1 MLAHLSISNFAVVK
15 QLSVQLENGL
25 TAITGETGAGKSIA
39 IDALS
44 LCLGERADANAVR
57 KGSAKAE
64 IIAHFS
70 LNGNVL
76 AKAFLDEHELTSDE
90 DENSCFI
97 RRVISKEG
105 RSKAFINGI
114 PASLQQ
120 LKGLGQFLL
129 AIHGQN
135 THLQLLKEDHQRE
148 LVDGYAKHDDM
159 LSQVRE
165 TYSLWRDKQRT
176 LKALQEQAQ
185 QREDRIQLL
194 TYQVQELDEFAI
206 EEGEFEELEIEH
218 KRLSNGQ
225 SLLEQAQT
233 SVYNL
238 YESDEG
244 NALSVIQSSI
254 ERLGELEAHDAS
266 LTPIIAMLND
276 AAIQVEEAAGE
287 LRSYCDHLEID
298 PLRLQQVEAR
308 YAKAMELARKHTVM
322 PEGLY
327 QHHQELAAEFNA
339 LSEQETLLGTL
350 EGEVEDARATY
361 LTATKALSDS
371 RQRAAGKLSEDI
383 EVQIRQMNMP
393 HAKVDI
399 QIQYDELKKPVSTG
413 LDTVEFKVSTN
424 PGQDADKLEKVVSG
438 GELSRI
444 GLAIQV
450 IASGH
455 HATPTMI
462 FDEVDTGISGP
473 TASIVGGLLRKLGK
487 QSQVMCVTHLPQ
499 VAAQAHNQL
508 FVTKLTDG
516 ESTET
521 QMLALTRQDRID
533 ELARLLAGDK
543 VTKSAL
549 ANAKELLKSA
559 ASN

>member
-70 LNGNVL
+70 LSENEL

-105 RSKAFINGI
+105 RSKAFINGV

-135 THLQLLKEDHQRE
+135 THLQLLKEDHQRD
-148 LVDGYAKHDDM
+148 LVDGYAKHNDVLEKVKDAY
-159 LSQVRE
+159 SQ
-165 TYSLWRDKQRT
+165 WRDKQRT
-176 LKALQEQAQ
+176 LKTLQEQAQ
-185 QREDRIQLL
+185 QREDRLQLL

-206 EEGEFEELEIEH
+206 EDGEFEELETEH

-238 YESDEG
+238 YENDEG

-266 LTPIIAMLND
+266 LTPMIALLND
-276 AAIQVEEAAGE
+276 AAIQVEEAASE
-287 LRSYCDHLEID
+287 LRSYCDQLEID

-308 YAKAMELARKHTVM
+308 YAKAMDLARKHSVM
-322 PEGLY
+322 PEALY
-327 QHHQELAAEFNA
+327 QHHQELADEFA
-339 LSEQETLLGTL
+339 SLSDQETLLGTL
-350 EGEVEDARATY
+350 ESEVAEARTAYLVATQS
-361 LTATKALSDS
+361 LSES
-371 RQRAAGKLSEDI
+371 RQRAAQKLSKDI
-383 EVQIRQMNMP
+383 ETQIRQMNMP

-413 LDTVEFKVSTN
+413 LDSVEFKVSTN
-424 PGQDADKLEKVVSG
+424 PGQDADKLDKVVSG

-450 IASGH
+450 IASDH

-473 TASIVGGLLRKLGK
+473 TASIVGSLLRKLGS

-508 FVTKLTDG
+508 FVTKITDG

-521 QMLALTRQDRID
+521 QMLPLTKQDRID

>member
-15 QLSVQLENGL
+15 QLSVHLENGL

-57 KGSAKAE
+57 KGSTKAE

-70 LNGNVL
+70 LNGNVA
-76 AKAFLDEHELTSDE
+76 AKTFLDEHELTSDE

-105 RSKAFINGI
+105 RSKAFINGV

-148 LVDGYAKHDDM
+148 LVDSYAQHDDI
-159 LSQVRE
+159 LDNVKDAYSQ
-165 TYSLWRDKQRT
+165 WRDKQRT
-176 LKALQEQAQ
+176 LKTLQDQAQ
-185 QREDRIQLL
+185 QREDRLQLL
-194 TYQVQELDEFAI
+194 TYQVRELDEFAI
-206 EEGEFEELEIEH
+206 EEGEFEELETEH

-238 YESDEG
+238 YENDEG

-254 ERLGELEAHDAS
+254 ERLGELETHDAS
-266 LTPIIAMLND
+266 LTPIIALLND
-276 AAIQVEEAAGE
+276 ASIQIEEAAGE

-308 YAKAMELARKHTVM
+308 YAKAMDLARKHSVM
-322 PEGLY
+322 PEALY
-327 QHHQELAAEFNA
+327 KHHQELTTEFTS
-339 LSEQETLLGTL
+339 LSEQDTLLGTL
-350 EGEVEDARATY
+350 EGEVATAREDY
-361 LTATKALSDS
+361 LQTTKGLSES
-371 RQRAAGKLSEDI
+371 RQQAAIKLGQDI
-383 EVQIRQMNMP
+383 EAQIRQMNMP

-399 QIQYDELKKPVSTG
+399 QIQYDEFKKPVSTG

-450 IASGH
+450 IASDH
-455 HATPTMI
+455 NATPTMI

-521 QMLALTRQDRID
+521 QMLALTKQDRID

-543 VTKSAL
+543 ITKSAL

-559 ASN
+559 ISN

>member
-57 KGSAKAE
+57 KGAAKAE

-70 LNGNVL
+70 LSGNSA
-76 AKAFLDEHELTSDE
+76 AKTYLDEYELTSDE
-90 DENSCFI
+90 DENSCFV
-97 RRVISKEG
+97 RRVVSKEG
-105 RSKAFINGI
+105 RSKAFINGV

-120 LKGLGQFLL
+120 LKGLGQYLL

-135 THLQLLKEDHQRE
+135 THLQLLKEDHQRS
-148 LVDGYAKHDDM
+148 LLDTYAKHT
-159 LSQVRE
+159 SQIDSVKHAYSNWRE
-165 TYSLWRDKQRT
+165 KQRMLQS
-176 LKALQEQAQ
+176 LKEQAQ
-185 QREDRIQLL
+185 QREDRLQLL

-206 EEGEFEELEIEH
+206 EEGGFEELEVEH

-238 YESDEG
+238 YENDEG
-244 NALSVIQSSI
+244 NALAVIQNSI

-266 LTPIIAMLND
+266 LTPIISLLNE
-276 AAIQVEEAAGE
+276 ASIQVEEAASE
-287 LRSYCDHLEID
+287 LRSYCDQLEID

-308 YAKAMELARKHTVM
+308 YAKAMELARKHAVM
-322 PEGLY
+322 PEALF
-327 QHHQELAAEFNA
+327 QHHQMLASEFSA
-339 LSEQETLLGTL
+339 LGEQETLLGTL
-350 EGEVEDARATY
+350 ELEVDNMHAQY
-361 LTATKALSDS
+361 LAATKALSES
-371 RQRAAGKLSEDI
+371 RSCAAVNLAKDI
-383 EVQIRQMNMP
+383 EAQIQQMNMP
-393 HAKVDI
+393 HARVAIDVL
-399 QIQYDELKKPVSTG
+399 YDELKKPSSTG
-413 LDTVEFKVSTN
+413 LDNIEFNVSTN

-450 IASGH
+450 IASDNH
-455 HATPTMI
+455 TTPTMI

-473 TASIVGGLLRKLGK
+473 TASIVGALLRRLGN
-487 QSQVMCVTHLPQ
+487 QAQVMCVTHLPQ

-521 QMLALTRQDRID
+521 QMLALTKQDRID

-543 VTKSAL
+543 ITKSAL

>member
-15 QLSVQLENGL
+15 QLSVHLENGL

-57 KGSAKAE
+57 KGSTKAE

-70 LNGNVL
+70 LNGNVA
-76 AKAFLDEHELTSDE
+76 AKTFLDEHELTSDE

-105 RSKAFINGI
+105 RSKAFINGV

-148 LVDGYAKHDDM
+148 LVDSYAQHDDI
-159 LSQVRE
+159 LDNVKDAYSQ
-165 TYSLWRDKQRT
+165 WRDKQRT
-176 LKALQEQAQ
+176 LKTLQDQAQ
-185 QREDRIQLL
+185 QREDRLQLL
-194 TYQVQELDEFAI
+194 TYQVRELDEFAI
-206 EEGEFEELEIEH
+206 EEGEFEELETEH

-238 YESDEG
+238 YENDEG

-254 ERLGELEAHDAS
+254 ERLGELETHDAS
-266 LTPIIAMLND
+266 LTPIIALLND
-276 AAIQVEEAAGE
+276 ASIQIEEAAGE

-308 YAKAMELARKHTVM
+308 YAKAMDLARKHSVM
-322 PEGLY
+322 PEALY
-327 QHHQELAAEFNA
+327 KHHQELTTEFTS
-339 LSEQETLLGTL
+339 LSEQDTLLGTL
-350 EGEVEDARATY
+350 EGEVATAREDY
-361 LTATKALSDS
+361 LQTTKGLSES
-371 RQRAAGKLSEDI
+371 RQQAAIKLGQDI
-383 EVQIRQMNMP
+383 EAQIRQMNMP

-399 QIQYDELKKPVSTG
+399 QIQYDEFKKPVNTG

-450 IASGH
+450 IASDH
-455 HATPTMI
+455 NATPTMI

-521 QMLALTRQDRID
+521 QMLALTKQDRID

-543 VTKSAL
+543 ITKSAL

-559 ASN
+559 ISN

>member
-15 QLSVQLENGL
+15 QLSVQLEKGL

-57 KGSAKAE
+57 SGASKAE
-64 IIAHFS
+64 IIAHFALS
-70 LNGNVL
+70 KNNY
-76 AKAFLDEHELTSDE
+76 AKQFLDEHELTSDE
-90 DENSCFI
+90 DINSCFI

-120 LKGLGQFLL
+120 LKSLGQHLL

-135 THLQLLKEDHQRE
+135 THLQLLKEDYQRQLLDSVGQHTE
-148 LVDGYAKHDDM
+148 Q
-159 LSQVRE
+159 LSNVKS
-165 TYSLWRDKQRT
+165 TYSLWRDKKKT
-176 LKALQEQAQ
+176 LNELQAQAQ
-185 QREDRIQLL
+185 QREDRLQLL
-194 TYQVQELDEFAI
+194 TYQVKELDEFAL
-206 EEGEFEELEIEH
+206 EDGEFVELETEH

-233 SVYNL
+233 SFYHL
-238 YESDEG
+238 YENDEG

-254 ERLGELEAHDAS
+254 ERLGELESHDAS
-266 LTPIIAMLND
+266 LGPIVTLLSD
-276 AAIQVEEAAGE
+276 AAIQVEEAVGE
-287 LRSYCDHLEID
+287 LRRYCDDLEID

-308 YAKAMELARKHTVM
+308 YAKAMDLARKHNVM
-322 PEGLY
+322 PEDLCG
-327 QHHQELAAEFNA
+327 HHQALASEFA
-339 LSEQETLLGTL
+339 SLEAQESMLCGL
-350 EGEVEDARATY
+350 EEEVAAHHQQYVE
-361 LTATKALSDS
+361 ATKLLSLK
-371 RQRAAGKLSEDI
+371 RVEAARLLAHEI
-383 EVQIRQMNMP
+383 EGQVRQMNMP
-393 HAKVDI
+393 HAQLKINV
-399 QIQYDELKKPVSTG
+399 QYDEHKTPSSQG
-413 LDTVEFKVSTN
+413 QDSVEFTVSTN
-424 PGQDADKLEKVVSG
+424 PGQPLDKLDKVVSG

-450 IASGH
+450 IANDNQ
-455 HATPTMI
+455 ATPTMI

-473 TASIVGGLLRKLGK
+473 TASVVGGLLRRLGN
-487 QSQVMCVTHLPQ
+487 QAQVMCVTHLPQ

-521 QMLALTRQDRID
+521 QMLALTKQDRVD

-543 VTKSAL
+543 ITKSAL
-549 ANAKELLKSA
+549 ANAKELLKNA
-559 ASN
+559 QSN

>member
-15 QLSVQLENGL
+15 QLSVHLENGL

-57 KGSAKAE
+57 KGSTKAE

-70 LNGNVL
+70 LNGNVA
-76 AKAFLDEHELTSDE
+76 AKTFLDEHELTSDE

-105 RSKAFINGI
+105 RSKAFINGV

-148 LVDGYAKHDDM
+148 LVDSYAQHDDI
-159 LSQVRE
+159 LDNVKDAYSQ
-165 TYSLWRDKQRT
+165 WRDKQRT
-176 LKALQEQAQ
+176 LKTLQDQAQ
-185 QREDRIQLL
+185 QREDRLQLL
-194 TYQVQELDEFAI
+194 TYQVRELDEFAI
-206 EEGEFEELEIEH
+206 EEGEFEELETEH

-238 YESDEG
+238 YENDEG

-254 ERLGELEAHDAS
+254 ERLGELETHDAS
-266 LTPIIAMLND
+266 LTPIIALLND
-276 AAIQVEEAAGE
+276 ASIQIEEAAGE

-308 YAKAMELARKHTVM
+308 YAKAMDLARKHSVM
-322 PEGLY
+322 PEALY
-327 QHHQELAAEFNA
+327 KHHQELTTEFTS
-339 LSEQETLLGTL
+339 LSEQDTLLGTL
-350 EGEVEDARATY
+350 EGEVAKAREDY
-361 LTATKALSDS
+361 LQTTKGLSES
-371 RQRAAGKLSEDI
+371 RQQAAIKLGQDI
-383 EVQIRQMNMP
+383 EAQIRQMNMP

-399 QIQYDELKKPVSTG
+399 QIQYDEFKKPVSTG

-450 IASGH
+450 IASDH
-455 HATPTMI
+455 NATPTMI

-508 FVTKLTDG
+508 FVTKLTDA

-521 QMLALTRQDRID
+521 QMLALTKQDRID

-543 VTKSAL
+543 ITKSAL

-559 ASN
+559 ISN

>member
-148 LVDGYAKHDDM
+148 LVDGYVKHNDI
-159 LSQVRE
+159 LVQVRE

-350 EGEVEDARATY
+350 EGEVEEARATY
-361 LTATKALSDS
+361 LTATKALSES

-521 QMLALTRQDRID
+521 QMLALTKQDRID

>member
-57 KGSAKAE
+57 KGSTKAE

-70 LNGNVL
+70 LSDNAL
-76 AKAFLDEHELTSDE
+76 AKTFLDEHELTSDE

-120 LKGLGQFLL
+120 LKGLGQYLL

-148 LVDGYAKHDDM
+148 LVDGYAKHGE
-159 LSQVRE
+159 LLAQVTE
-165 TYSLWRDKQRT
+165 TYSIWRDKQRT
-176 LKALQEQAQ
+176 LKTLKEQAQ

-238 YESDEG
+238 YENDEG

-266 LTPIIAMLND
+266 LTPMIALLND

-287 LRSYCDHLEID
+287 LRSYCDQLEID

-308 YAKAMELARKHTVM
+308 YAKAMELARKHSVM

-327 QHHQELAAEFNA
+327 QHHQELAAEFNSLA
-339 LSEQETLLGTL
+339 EQETLLGTL
-350 EGEVEDARATY
+350 ESEVEEARATY
-361 LTATKALSDS
+361 LTATKGLSES
-371 RQRAAGKLSEDI
+371 RQRAANKLSKDI
-383 EVQIRQMNMP
+383 EAQIRQMNMP

-413 LDTVEFKVSTN
+413 LDIVEFKVSTN

-450 IASGH
+450 IASDN

-521 QMLALTRQDRID
+521 QMLPLTKQDRID

>member
-15 QLSVQLENGL
+15 QLSVQFENGL

-57 KGSAKAE
+57 KGAAKAE

-70 LNGNVL
+70 LSGNTA
-76 AKAFLDEHELTSDE
+76 AKYYLDEHELTSDE
-90 DENSCFI
+90 DDNSCFV
-97 RRVISKEG
+97 RRIISKEG
-105 RSKAFINGI
+105 RSKAFINGV
-114 PASLQQ
+114 PVSLQQ

-135 THLQLLKEDHQRE
+135 THLQLLKEDYQRA
-148 LVDGYAKHDDM
+148 LVDNYAKHDEH
-159 LSQVRE
+159 LNSVKLA
-165 TYSLWRDKQRT
+165 YSEWKEKQRT
-176 LKALQEQAQ
+176 LQTLKEQAQ
-185 QREDRIQLL
+185 QREDRLQLL

-206 EEGEFEELEIEH
+206 EEGEFEELEKEH

-238 YESDEG
+238 YENDEG

-266 LTPIIAMLND
+266 LTPIISLLND

-287 LRSYCDHLEID
+287 LRSYCDQLEID

-308 YAKAMELARKHTVM
+308 YAKAMELARKHAVM
-322 PEGLY
+322 PETLF
-327 QHHQELAAEFNA
+327 QHHQMLSSEFAALGEQENLLGA
-339 LSEQETLLGTL
+339 LESEVEHMHAQYLKATRVLSE
-350 EGEVEDARATY
+350 
-361 LTATKALSDS
+361 S
-371 RQRAAGKLSEDI
+371 RQSYATRLAKEI
-383 EVQIRQMNMP
+383 EAQIQQMNMP
-393 HAKVDI
+393 HATVAIDVTF
-399 QIQYDELKKPVSTG
+399 DEFKKPSIIG
-413 LDTVEFKVSTN
+413 LDSIEFKVSTN

-450 IASGH
+450 IASDN

-473 TASIVGGLLRKLGK
+473 TASIVGALLRRLGK

-521 QMLALTRQDRID
+521 QMLALTKQDRVD

-543 VTKSAL
+543 ITKSAL

>member
-15 QLSVQLENGL
+15 QLSVHLENGL

-57 KGSAKAE
+57 KGSTKAE

-70 LNGNVL
+70 LNGNVA
-76 AKAFLDEHELTSDE
+76 AKTFLDEHELTSDE

-105 RSKAFINGI
+105 RSKAFINGV

-148 LVDGYAKHDDM
+148 LVDSYAQHDDI
-159 LSQVRE
+159 LDNVKDAYSQ
-165 TYSLWRDKQRT
+165 WRDKQRT
-176 LKALQEQAQ
+176 LKTLQDQAQ
-185 QREDRIQLL
+185 QRENRLQLL
-194 TYQVQELDEFAI
+194 TYQVRELDEFAI
-206 EEGEFEELEIEH
+206 EEGEFEELETEH

-238 YESDEG
+238 YENDEG

-254 ERLGELEAHDAS
+254 ERLGELETHDAS
-266 LTPIIAMLND
+266 LTPIIALLND
-276 AAIQVEEAAGE
+276 ASIQIEEAAGE

-308 YAKAMELARKHTVM
+308 YAKAMDLARKHSVM
-322 PEGLY
+322 PEALY
-327 QHHQELAAEFNA
+327 KHHQELTTEFTS
-339 LSEQETLLGTL
+339 LSEQDTLLGTL
-350 EGEVEDARATY
+350 EGEVATAREDY
-361 LTATKALSDS
+361 LQTTKGLSES
-371 RQRAAGKLSEDI
+371 RQQAAIKLGQDI
-383 EVQIRQMNMP
+383 EAQIRQMNIP

-399 QIQYDELKKPVSTG
+399 QIQYDEFKKPVSTG

-450 IASGH
+450 IASDH
-455 HATPTMI
+455 NATPTMI

-521 QMLALTRQDRID
+521 QMLALTKQDRID

-543 VTKSAL
+543 ITKSAL

-559 ASN
+559 ISN

>member
-15 QLSVQLENGL
+15 QLSVQLEHGL

-57 KGSAKAE
+57 KGAQKAE

-70 LNGNVL
+70 LENNTF
-76 AKAFLDEHELTSDE
+76 AKHFLDEHELTSDE
-90 DENSCFI
+90 DDNSCFI

-120 LKGLGQFLL
+120 LKSLGQYVL

-135 THLQLLKEDHQRE
+135 THLQLLKEDYQRNLIDSYSDYSGLLE
-148 LVDGYAKHDDM
+148 NVKHAYM
-159 LSQVRE
+159 QWKEKQKLLS
-165 TYSLWRDKQRT
+165 D
-176 LKALQEQAQ
+176 LQNQAQ
-185 QREDRIQLL
+185 QREDRLQLL
-194 TYQVQELDEFAI
+194 TYQVKELDEFSI
-206 EEGEFEELEIEH
+206 EEGEFEELETEH

-238 YESDEG
+238 YENDEG
-244 NALSVIQSSI
+244 NALSVIQHSI
-254 ERLGELEAHDAS
+254 ERLGELEAHDAT
-266 LTPIIAMLND
+266 LTPIVAMLNE
-276 AAIQVEEAAGE
+276 ASIQVEEAASE
-287 LRSYCDHLEID
+287 LRSYCDALEID

-308 YAKAMELARKHTVM
+308 YGKAMDLARKHNVM
-322 PEGLY
+322 PEALF
-327 QHHQELAAEFNA
+327 QHHQSLTREFTA
-339 LSEQETLLGTL
+339 LGEQETLLTTL
-350 EGEVEDARATY
+350 EDEVSTSKEEYLATTQV
-361 LTATKALSDS
+361 LSNDRQQAALAL
-371 RQRAAGKLSEDI
+371 AADI
-383 EVQIRQMNMP
+383 EKQIRQMNMP
-393 HAKVDI
+393 HAQVQIDVD
-399 QIQYDELKKPVSTG
+399 YDPLKKPSVTG
-413 LDTVEFKVSTN
+413 LDVITFKASTN

-450 IASGH
+450 IANDNN
-455 HATPTMI
+455 ATPTMI

-508 FVTKLTDG
+508 FVTKITDG

-521 QMLALTRQDRID
+521 QMLALTKQDRVD

>member
-15 QLSVQLENGL
+15 QLSVHLENGL

-57 KGSAKAE
+57 KGSTKAE

-70 LNGNVL
+70 LNGNVA
-76 AKAFLDEHELTSDE
+76 AKTFLDEHELTSDE

-105 RSKAFINGI
+105 RSKAFINGV

-148 LVDGYAKHDDM
+148 LVDSYAQHDDI
-159 LSQVRE
+159 LDNVKDAYSQ
-165 TYSLWRDKQRT
+165 WRDKQRT
-176 LKALQEQAQ
+176 LKRLQDQAQ
-185 QREDRIQLL
+185 QREDRLQLL
-194 TYQVQELDEFAI
+194 TYQVRELDEFAI
-206 EEGEFEELEIEH
+206 EEGEFEELETEH

-238 YESDEG
+238 YENDEG

-254 ERLGELEAHDAS
+254 ERLGELETHDAS
-266 LTPIIAMLND
+266 LTPIIALLND
-276 AAIQVEEAAGE
+276 ASIQIEEAAGE

-308 YAKAMELARKHTVM
+308 YAKAMDLARKHNVM
-322 PEGLY
+322 PEALY
-327 QHHQELAAEFNA
+327 KHHQELTTEFTS
-339 LSEQETLLGTL
+339 LSEQDTLRGTL
-350 EGEVEDARATY
+350 EGEVAKAREDY
-361 LTATKALSDS
+361 LQTTKGLSES
-371 RQRAAGKLSEDI
+371 RQQAAIKLGQDI
-383 EVQIRQMNMP
+383 EAQIRQMNMP

-399 QIQYDELKKPVSTG
+399 QIQYDEFKKPVSTG

-450 IASGH
+450 IASDH
-455 HATPTMI
+455 NATPTMI

-521 QMLALTRQDRID
+521 QMLALTKQDRID

-543 VTKSAL
+543 ITKSAL

-559 ASN
+559 ISN

>member
-1 MLAHLSISNFAVVK
+1 MLAHLTITNFAVVK
-15 QLSVQLENGL
+15 QLSVHLENGL

-57 KGSAKAE
+57 VGAAKAE

-70 LNGNVL
+70 LKENTL

-90 DENSCFI
+90 DEDSCFV
-97 RRVISKEG
+97 RRIISKEG
-105 RSKAFINGI
+105 RSKAFINGV

-120 LKGLGQFLL
+120 LKGLGQYLL

-135 THLQLLKEDHQRE
+135 THLQLLKEDYQRQ
-148 LVDGYAKHDDM
+148 LIDSFGAHTDVLAKVKDNF
-159 LSQVRE
+159 
-165 TYSLWRDKQRT
+165 TLWREKQRT
-176 LKALQEQAQ
+176 LSDIKAQAQ
-185 QREDRIQLL
+185 QREDRLNLL
-194 TYQVQELDEFAI
+194 TYQVKELNEFAL
-206 EEGEFEELEIEH
+206 EEGEFVELETEH

-233 SVYNL
+233 SFYQL

-244 NALSVIQSSI
+244 NALSVIQSSV
-254 ERLGELEAHDAS
+254 ERLSELEAHDAS
-266 LTPIIAMLND
+266 LSPILTMLND

-287 LRSYCDHLEID
+287 LRQYCDALEID

-308 YAKAMELARKHTVM
+308 YSKAMDLARKHNVM
-322 PEGLY
+322 PEALY
-327 QHHQELAAEFNA
+327 SHHQTLLEEFELLSDQETQLSSLEEETETLRHEYLAATRT
-339 LSEQETLLGTL
+339 LS
-350 EGEVEDARATY
+350 DARTV
-361 LTATKALSDS
+361 
-371 RQRAAGKLSEDI
+371 AAGKLAADI

-393 HAKVDI
+393 HAKVEI
-399 QIQYDELKKPVSTG
+399 NVAFDELRKPSTHG
-413 LDTVEFKVSTN
+413 QDSVEFHVSTN
-424 PGQDADKLEKVVSG
+424 PGQPADRLDKVVSG

-450 IASGH
+450 IASDS

-473 TASIVGGLLRKLGK
+473 TASIVGGLLRRLGK
-487 QSQVMCVTHLPQ
+487 RAQVMCVTHLPQ

-508 FVTKLTDG
+508 FVTKQTNG
-516 ESTET
+516 ETTET
-521 QMLALTRQDRID
+521 QMLPLTKQDRID

-559 ASN
+559 SSN

>member
-15 QLSVQLENGL
+15 QLSVHLENGL

-57 KGSAKAE
+57 KGSTKAE

-70 LNGNVL
+70 LNGNVA
-76 AKAFLDEHELTSDE
+76 AKTFLDEHELTSDE

-105 RSKAFINGI
+105 RSKAFINGV

-148 LVDGYAKHDDM
+148 LVDSYAQHDDI
-159 LSQVRE
+159 LDNVKDAYSQ
-165 TYSLWRDKQRT
+165 WRDKQRT
-176 LKALQEQAQ
+176 LKTLQDQAQ
-185 QREDRIQLL
+185 QREDRLQLL
-194 TYQVQELDEFAI
+194 TYQVRELDEFAI
-206 EEGEFEELEIEH
+206 EEGEFEELETEH

-238 YESDEG
+238 YENDEG

-254 ERLGELEAHDAS
+254 ERLGELETHDAS
-266 LTPIIAMLND
+266 LTPIIALLND
-276 AAIQVEEAAGE
+276 ASIQIEEAAGE

-308 YAKAMELARKHTVM
+308 YAKAMDLARKHSVM
-322 PEGLY
+322 PEALY
-327 QHHQELAAEFNA
+327 KHHQELTTEFTS
-339 LSEQETLLGTL
+339 LSEQDTLLGTL
-350 EGEVEDARATY
+350 EGEVATAREDY
-361 LTATKALSDS
+361 LQTTKGLSES
-371 RQRAAGKLSEDI
+371 RQQAAIKLGQDI
-383 EVQIRQMNMP
+383 EAQIRQMNMP

-399 QIQYDELKKPVSTG
+399 QIQYDEFKKPVSTG

-450 IASGH
+450 IASDH
-455 HATPTMI
+455 NATPTMI

-521 QMLALTRQDRID
+521 QMLALTKQDRID

-543 VTKSAL
+543 ITKSAL

-559 ASN
+559 SSN

>member
-15 QLSVQLENGL
+15 QLSVHLENGL

-57 KGSAKAE
+57 KGSTKAE

-70 LNGNVL
+70 LNGNVA
-76 AKAFLDEHELTSDE
+76 AKTFLDKHELTSDE

-105 RSKAFINGI
+105 RSKAFINGV

-148 LVDGYAKHDDM
+148 LVDSYAQHDDI
-159 LSQVRE
+159 LDNVKDAYSQ
-165 TYSLWRDKQRT
+165 WRDKQRT
-176 LKALQEQAQ
+176 LKRLQDQAQ
-185 QREDRIQLL
+185 QREDRLQLL
-194 TYQVQELDEFAI
+194 TYQVRELDEFAI
-206 EEGEFEELEIEH
+206 EEGEFEELETEH

-238 YESDEG
+238 YENDEG

-254 ERLGELEAHDAS
+254 ERLGELETHDAS
-266 LTPIIAMLND
+266 LTPIIALLND
-276 AAIQVEEAAGE
+276 ASIQIEEAAGE

-308 YAKAMELARKHTVM
+308 YAKAMDLARKHNVM
-322 PEGLY
+322 PEALY
-327 QHHQELAAEFNA
+327 KHHQELTTEFTS
-339 LSEQETLLGTL
+339 LSEQDTLLGTL
-350 EGEVEDARATY
+350 EGEVAKAREDY
-361 LTATKALSDS
+361 LQTTKGLSES
-371 RQRAAGKLSEDI
+371 RQQAAIKLGQDI
-383 EVQIRQMNMP
+383 EAQIRQMNMP

-399 QIQYDELKKPVSTG
+399 QIQYDEFKKPVSTG

-450 IASGH
+450 IASDH
-455 HATPTMI
+455 NATPTMI

-521 QMLALTRQDRID
+521 QMLALTKQDRID

-543 VTKSAL
+543 ITKSAL

-559 ASN
+559 ISN

>member
-70 LNGNVL
+70 LSKNEL

-105 RSKAFINGI
+105 RSKAFINGV

-148 LVDGYAKHDDM
+148 LVDGYAKHDDI
-159 LSQVRE
+159 LTNVKE
-165 TYSLWRDKQRT
+165 TYATWRDKQRT
-176 LKALQEQAQ
+176 LKTLQEQAQ
-185 QREDRIQLL
+185 QREDRLQLL

-206 EEGEFEELEIEH
+206 EEGEFEDLETEH

-238 YESDEG
+238 YENDEG
-244 NALSVIQSSI
+244 NALSVIQNSI

-266 LTPIIAMLND
+266 LTPMIALLND
-276 AAIQVEEAAGE
+276 AAIQVEEAARE
-287 LRSYCDHLEID
+287 LRSYCDQLEID
-298 PLRLQQVEAR
+298 PLRLQHVEAR

-322 PEGLY
+322 PEALY
-327 QHHQELAAEFNA
+327 QHHQELTSEFTS

-350 EGEVEDARATY
+350 ESEVAEARGIYLAATQS
-361 LTATKALSDS
+361 LSES
-371 RQRAAGKLSEDI
+371 RQRAALKLSEEI
-383 EVQIRQMNMP
+383 EAQIRHMNMP

-399 QIQYDELKKPVSTG
+399 QIQYDELRKPVSTG
-413 LDTVEFKVSTN
+413 LDSVEFRVSTN

-473 TASIVGGLLRKLGK
+473 TASIVGGLLRKLGT

-521 QMLALTRQDRID
+521 QMLPLTKQDRID

>member
-15 QLSVQLENGL
+15 QLSVQLEHGL

-57 KGSAKAE
+57 KGAPKAE

-70 LNGNVL
+70 LEGNTL
-76 AKAFLDEHELTSDE
+76 AKHFLDEHELTSDE
-90 DENSCFI
+90 DDNSCFI

-120 LKGLGQFLL
+120 LKSLGQYVL

-135 THLQLLKEDHQRE
+135 THLQLLKEDYQRN
-148 LVDGYAKHDDM
+148 LVDSYSNHKELLENVKQSYVQWKEKQKL
-159 LSQVRE
+159 LS
-165 TYSLWRDKQRT
+165 D
-176 LKALQEQAQ
+176 LQNQAQ
-185 QREDRIQLL
+185 QREDRLQLL
-194 TYQVQELDEFAI
+194 AYQVKELDEFSI
-206 EEGEFEELEIEH
+206 EEGEFEELETEH

-238 YESDEG
+238 YENDEG
-244 NALSVIQSSI
+244 NALSVIQHSI
-254 ERLGELEAHDAS
+254 ERLGELEAHDAT
-266 LTPIIAMLND
+266 LTPIIAMLNE
-276 AAIQVEEAAGE
+276 ASIQVEEAASE
-287 LRSYCDHLEID
+287 LRSYCDALEID

-308 YAKAMELARKHTVM
+308 YGKAMDLARKHSVM
-322 PEGLY
+322 PEALF
-327 QHHQELAAEFNA
+327 QHHQALAQEFTT
-339 LSEQETLLGTL
+339 LGDQETLLSTL
-350 EGEVEDARATY
+350 ENEVSQCKDDYLATTQI
-361 LTATKALSDS
+361 LSTSRRQAALAL
-371 RQRAAGKLSEDI
+371 AADI
-383 EVQIRQMNMP
+383 EKQIRQMNMP
-393 HAKVDI
+393 HAQVHIDVD
-399 QIQYDELKKPVSTG
+399 YDPLKKPSVSG
-413 LDTVEFKVSTN
+413 LDVVAFKASTN

-450 IASGH
+450 IANDNN
-455 HATPTMI
+455 ATPTMI

-508 FVTKLTDG
+508 FVTKITDG

-521 QMLALTRQDRID
+521 QMLALTKQDRVD

>member
-15 QLSVQLENGL
+15 QLSVNLESGL

-57 KGSAKAE
+57 TGTAKAE

-70 LNGNVL
+70 LHNSPL
-76 AKAFLDEHELTSDE
+76 AKAFLKEHELTSDE
-90 DENSCFI
+90 DENTCFI
-97 RRVISKEG
+97 RRIISKEG
-105 RSKAFINGI
+105 RSKAFINAI

-120 LKGLGQFLL
+120 LKALGQYLL

-135 THLQLLKEDHQRE
+135 THLQLLKEDHQRH
-148 LVDGYAKHDDM
+148 LIDSYAGHVSLLDAVK
-159 LSQVRE
+159 QA
-165 TYSLWRDKQRT
+165 YSSWRDKQHT
-176 LKALQEQAQ
+176 LNELQAKAQ
-185 QREDRIQLL
+185 QREDRLQLL
-194 TYQVQELDEFAI
+194 SYQVKELDEFAI
-206 EEGEFEELEIEH
+206 EDGEFEELETEH

-225 SLLEQAQT
+225 NLLEQAQT

-244 NALSVIQSSI
+244 NALSVIQNSM
-254 ERLGELEAHDAS
+254 ERLSELEAHDAT

-276 AAIQVEEAAGE
+276 AAIQVEEASSE
-287 LRSYCDHLEID
+287 LRSYCDQLEID
-298 PLRLQQVEAR
+298 PLRLQHVEAR
-308 YAKAMELARKHTVM
+308 YAKAMELARKHSVI
-322 PEGLY
+322 PEDLFK
-327 QHHQELAAEFNA
+327 HHQELASEFNV
-339 LSEQETLLGTL
+339 LGDQETLLGTL
-350 EGEVEDARATY
+350 EADVEEARIVY
-361 LTATKALSDS
+361 LAATKRLSES
-371 RQRAAGKLSEDI
+371 RTSASRKLAEDI
-383 EVQIRQMNMP
+383 EAQIRQMNMP
-393 HAKVDI
+393 HAKVI
-399 QIQYDELKKPVSTG
+399 IEVNYDELKKPISSG
-413 LDTVEFKVSTN
+413 LDVVEFKVSTN
-424 PGQDADKLEKVVSG
+424 PGQKADKLEKVVSG

-450 IASGH
+450 IASDN

-473 TASIVGGLLRKLGK
+473 TASIVGNLLRKLGK

-508 FVTKLTDG
+508 FVTKQTDG

-521 QMLALTRQDRID
+521 QMLALTKQDRID

-543 VTKSAL
+543 ITKSAL

>member
-15 QLSVQLENGL
+15 QLSVHLENGL

-57 KGSAKAE
+57 KGSTKAE

-70 LNGNVL
+70 LNGNVA
-76 AKAFLDEHELTSDE
+76 AKTFLDEHELTSDE

-105 RSKAFINGI
+105 RSKAFINGV

-148 LVDGYAKHDDM
+148 LVDSYAQHDDI
-159 LSQVRE
+159 LDNVKDAYSQ
-165 TYSLWRDKQRT
+165 WRDKQRT
-176 LKALQEQAQ
+176 LKTLQDQAQ
-185 QREDRIQLL
+185 QRENRLQLL
-194 TYQVQELDEFAI
+194 TYQVRELDEFAI
-206 EEGEFEELEIEH
+206 EEGEFEELETEH

-238 YESDEG
+238 YENDEG

-254 ERLGELEAHDAS
+254 ERLGELETHDAS
-266 LTPIIAMLND
+266 LTPIIALLND
-276 AAIQVEEAAGE
+276 ASIQIEEAAGE

-308 YAKAMELARKHTVM
+308 YAKAMDLSRKHSVM
-322 PEGLY
+322 PEALY
-327 QHHQELAAEFNA
+327 KHHQELTTEFTS
-339 LSEQETLLGTL
+339 LSEQDTLLGTL
-350 EGEVEDARATY
+350 EGEVATAREDY
-361 LTATKALSDS
+361 LQTTKGLSES
-371 RQRAAGKLSEDI
+371 RQQAAIKLGQDI
-383 EVQIRQMNMP
+383 EAQIRQMNIP

-399 QIQYDELKKPVSTG
+399 QIQYDEFKKPVSTG

-450 IASGH
+450 IASDH
-455 HATPTMI
+455 NATPTMI

-521 QMLALTRQDRID
+521 QMLALTKQDRID

-543 VTKSAL
+543 ITKSAL

-559 ASN
+559 ISN

>member
-15 QLSVQLENGL
+15 QLSVHLENGL

-57 KGSAKAE
+57 KGSTKAE

-70 LNGNVL
+70 LNGNVA
-76 AKAFLDEHELTSDE
+76 AKTFLDEHELTSDE

-105 RSKAFINGI
+105 RSKAFINGV

-148 LVDGYAKHDDM
+148 LVDSYAQHDDI
-159 LSQVRE
+159 LDNVKDAYSQ
-165 TYSLWRDKQRT
+165 WRDKQRT
-176 LKALQEQAQ
+176 LKTLQDQAQ
-185 QREDRIQLL
+185 QREDRLQLL
-194 TYQVQELDEFAI
+194 TYQVRELDEFAI
-206 EEGEFEELEIEH
+206 EEGEFEELETEH

-238 YESDEG
+238 YENDEG

-254 ERLGELEAHDAS
+254 ERLGELETHDAS
-266 LTPIIAMLND
+266 LTPIIALLND
-276 AAIQVEEAAGE
+276 ASIQIEEAAGE

-308 YAKAMELARKHTVM
+308 YAKAMDLARKHNVM
-322 PEGLY
+322 PEALY
-327 QHHQELAAEFNA
+327 KHHQELTTEFTS
-339 LSEQETLLGTL
+339 LSEQDTLLGTL
-350 EGEVEDARATY
+350 EGEVATAREDY
-361 LTATKALSDS
+361 LQTTKGLSES
-371 RQRAAGKLSEDI
+371 RQQAAIKLGQDI
-383 EVQIRQMNMP
+383 EAQIRQMNMP

-399 QIQYDELKKPVSTG
+399 QIQYDEFKKPVSTG

-450 IASGH
+450 IASDH
-455 HATPTMI
+455 NATPTMI

-521 QMLALTRQDRID
+521 QMLALTKQDRID

-543 VTKSAL
+543 ITKSAL

-559 ASN
+559 ISN

>member
-57 KGSAKAE
+57 KGAAKAE

-70 LNGNVL
+70 LSGNSA
-76 AKAFLDEHELTSDE
+76 AKTYLDEHELTSDE
-90 DENSCFI
+90 DENSCFV
-97 RRVISKEG
+97 RRVVSKEG
-105 RSKAFINGI
+105 RSKAFINGV

-120 LKGLGQFLL
+120 LKGLGQYLL

-135 THLQLLKEDHQRE
+135 THLQLLKEDHQRS
-148 LVDGYAKHDDM
+148 LLDTYAKHT
-159 LSQVRE
+159 SQIDSVE
-165 TYSLWRDKQRT
+165 HAYSNWKEKQRMLQS
-176 LKALQEQAQ
+176 LKEQAQ
-185 QREDRIQLL
+185 QREDRLQLL

-206 EEGEFEELEIEH
+206 EEGEFEELEVEH

-238 YESDEG
+238 YENDEG
-244 NALSVIQSSI
+244 NALAVIQNSI

-266 LTPIIAMLND
+266 LTPIISLLNE
-276 AAIQVEEAAGE
+276 ASIQVEEAASE
-287 LRSYCDHLEID
+287 LRSYCDQLEID

-308 YAKAMELARKHTVM
+308 YAKAMELARKHAVM
-322 PEGLY
+322 PEALF
-327 QHHQELAAEFNA
+327 QHHQMLASEFSA
-339 LSEQETLLGTL
+339 LGEQETLLGTL
-350 EGEVEDARATY
+350 ESEVDNMHAQY
-361 LTATKALSDS
+361 LAATKALSES
-371 RQRAAGKLSEDI
+371 RSCAAVNLAKDI
-383 EVQIRQMNMP
+383 EAQIQQMNMP
-393 HAKVDI
+393 HAKVAIDVL
-399 QIQYDELKKPVSTG
+399 YDELKKPSSTG
-413 LDTVEFKVSTN
+413 LDNIEFKVSTN

-450 IASGH
+450 IASDN

-473 TASIVGGLLRKLGK
+473 TASIVGALLRRLGN
-487 QSQVMCVTHLPQ
+487 QAQVMCVTHLPQ

-521 QMLALTRQDRID
+521 QMLALTKQDRID

-543 VTKSAL
+543 ITKSAL

>member
-15 QLSVQLENGL
+15 QLSVHLENGL

-57 KGSAKAE
+57 KGSTKAE

-70 LNGNVL
+70 LNGNVA
-76 AKAFLDEHELTSDE
+76 AKTFLDEHELTSDE

-105 RSKAFINGI
+105 RSKAFINGV

-148 LVDGYAKHDDM
+148 LVDSYAQHDDI
-159 LSQVRE
+159 LDNVKDAYSQ
-165 TYSLWRDKQRT
+165 WRDKQRT
-176 LKALQEQAQ
+176 LKTLQDQAQ
-185 QREDRIQLL
+185 QREDRLQLL
-194 TYQVQELDEFAI
+194 TYQVRELDEFAI
-206 EEGEFEELEIEH
+206 EEGEFEELETEH

-238 YESDEG
+238 YENDEG

-254 ERLGELEAHDAS
+254 ERLGELETHDAS
-266 LTPIIAMLND
+266 LTPIIALLND
-276 AAIQVEEAAGE
+276 ASIQIEEAAGE

-308 YAKAMELARKHTVM
+308 YAKAMDLARKHSVM
-322 PEGLY
+322 PEALY
-327 QHHQELAAEFNA
+327 KHHQELTTEFTS
-339 LSEQETLLGTL
+339 LSEQDTLLGTL
-350 EGEVEDARATY
+350 EGEVAKAREDY
-361 LTATKALSDS
+361 LQTTKGLSES
-371 RQRAAGKLSEDI
+371 RQQAAIKLGQDI
-383 EVQIRQMNMP
+383 EAQIRQMNMP

-399 QIQYDELKKPVSTG
+399 QIQYDEFKKPVSTG
-413 LDTVEFKVSTN
+413 LNTVEFKVSTN

-450 IASGH
+450 IASDH
-455 HATPTMI
+455 NATPTMI

-521 QMLALTRQDRID
+521 QMLALTKQDRID

-543 VTKSAL
+543 ITKSAL

-559 ASN
+559 ISN

>member
-15 QLSVQLENGL
+15 QLSVHLENGL

-57 KGSAKAE
+57 KGSTKAE

-70 LNGNVL
+70 LNGNVA
-76 AKAFLDEHELTSDE
+76 AKTFLDEHELTSDE

-105 RSKAFINGI
+105 RSKAFINGV

-148 LVDGYAKHDDM
+148 LVDSYAQHDDI
-159 LSQVRE
+159 LDNVKDAYSQ
-165 TYSLWRDKQRT
+165 WRDKQRT
-176 LKALQEQAQ
+176 LKTLQDQAQ
-185 QREDRIQLL
+185 QREDRLQLL
-194 TYQVQELDEFAI
+194 TYQVRELDEFAI
-206 EEGEFEELEIEH
+206 EEGEFEELETEH

-238 YESDEG
+238 YENDEG

-254 ERLGELEAHDAS
+254 ERLGELETHDAS
-266 LTPIIAMLND
+266 LTPIIALLND
-276 AAIQVEEAAGE
+276 ASIQIEEAAGE

-308 YAKAMELARKHTVM
+308 YAKAMDLARKHSVM
-322 PEGLY
+322 PEALY
-327 QHHQELAAEFNA
+327 KHHQELTTEFTS
-339 LSEQETLLGTL
+339 LSEQDTLLGTL
-350 EGEVEDARATY
+350 EGEVATAREDY
-361 LTATKALSDS
+361 LQTTKGLSES
-371 RQRAAGKLSEDI
+371 RQQAAIKLGQDI
-383 EVQIRQMNMP
+383 EAQIRQMNMP

-399 QIQYDELKKPVSTG
+399 QIQYDEFKKPVSTG

-450 IASGH
+450 IASDH
-455 HATPTMI
+455 NATPTMI

-521 QMLALTRQDRID
+521 QMLALTKQDRID

-543 VTKSAL
+543 ITKSAL

>member
-1 MLAHLSISNFAVVK
+1 MLANLSISNFAVVK
-15 QLSVQLENGL
+15 QLSVHFENGL
-25 TAITGETGAGKSIA
+25 TAVTGETGAGKSIA

-64 IIAHFS
+64 IVAHFS
-70 LNGNVL
+70 LVDNAS

-90 DENSCFI
+90 DDSSCFV

-105 RSKAFINGI
+105 RSKAFINGT
-114 PASLQQ
+114 PVSLQQ
-120 LKGLGQFLL
+120 LKGLGQTLL
-129 AIHGQN
+129 SIHGQN
-135 THLQLLKEDHQRE
+135 THLQLLKEDYQRQ
-148 LVDGYAKHDDM
+148 LIDSYASHNQSLDD
-159 LSQVRE
+159 VK
-165 TYSLWRDKQRT
+165 TAYTTWKNKQRT
-176 LKALQEQAQ
+176 LDELRAKAQ
-185 QREDRIQLL
+185 QREDRLQLL

-206 EEGEFEELEIEH
+206 ENGEFEELEVEH

-238 YESDEG
+238 YENDEG
-244 NALSVIQSSI
+244 NALSVIQGSI
-254 ERLGELEAHDAS
+254 EKLAELEAHDAS
-266 LTPIIAMLND
+266 LTPIIALLNE
-276 AAIQVEEAAGE
+276 ASIQVEEAASE
-287 LRSYCDHLEID
+287 LRGYCDQLEID

-308 YAKAMELARKHTVM
+308 YSKAMELARKHAVM
-322 PEGLY
+322 PEALA
-327 QHHQELAAEFNA
+327 QHHQTLSAEYA
-339 LSEQETLLGTL
+339 SLGEQESLLETL
-350 EGEVEDARATY
+350 EQDVEDARQHY
-361 LTATKALSDS
+361 LTNTK
-371 RQRAAGKLSEDI
+371 GLSESRAKAAKAFAGDI
-383 EVQIRQMNMP
+383 ESQIQQMNMP
-393 HAKVDI
+393 HAKVCIDI
-399 QIQYDELKKPVSTG
+399 RYDELKKPAPSG
-413 LDTVEFKVSTN
+413 LDTIEFKVSTN
-424 PGQDADKLEKVVSG
+424 PGQDADVLEKVVSG

-450 IASGH
+450 IASDS

-473 TASIVGGLLRKLGK
+473 TASIVGALLRKLGK

-508 FVTKLTDG
+508 FVTKITDG

-521 QMLALTRQDRID
+521 QMIPLTKQDRID

-559 ASN
+559 TSN

>member
-57 KGSAKAE
+57 KGTAKAE

-70 LNGNVL
+70 LNKNAL
-76 AKAFLDEHELTSDE
+76 AKSFLDEHELTSDE
-90 DENSCFI
+90 DENSCFV

-120 LKGLGQFLL
+120 LKGLGQYLL

-135 THLQLLKEDHQRE
+135 THLQLLKEDYQRE
-148 LVDGYAKHDDM
+148 LVDSYAKHTPLLDAVDRAF
-159 LSQVRE
+159 SV
-165 TYSLWRDKQRT
+165 WKDKQKL
-176 LKALQEQAQ
+176 LKDLQAQAQ
-185 QREDRIQLL
+185 QREDRLQLL
-194 TYQVQELDEFAI
+194 TYQVQELDEFAL
-206 EEGEFEELEIEH
+206 EEGEFEELEVEH

-225 SLLEQAQT
+225 SLLEQAQR

-254 ERLGELEAHDAS
+254 ERLGELEAHDAH
-266 LTPIIAMLND
+266 LTPIISLLND

-287 LRSYCDHLEID
+287 LRSYCDRLEID

-322 PEGLY
+322 PEELFH
-327 QHHQELAAEFNA
+327 HHQALTAEFNA
-339 LSEQETLLGTL
+339 LGEQENLLGTL
-350 EGEVEDARATY
+350 ETEVEEARALY
-361 LTATKALSDS
+361 LRATAELSHS
-371 RQRAAGKLSEDI
+371 RCSAAKQLASNI
-383 EVQIRQMNMP
+383 EAQVRQMNMP
-393 HAKVDI
+393 HATVSIDVL
-399 QIQYDELKKPVSTG
+399 YDELRKPVSSG
-413 LDTVEFKVSTN
+413 LDTIEFKVSTN

-450 IASGH
+450 IASDN

-487 QSQVMCVTHLPQ
+487 QAQVMCVTHLPQ

-508 FVTKLTDG
+508 FVTKITDG

-521 QMLALTRQDRID
+521 QMLPLTKQDRID